1 MKAKFFTYY
10 LFLYL
15 LFFVSECYYGQPV
28 EKGEFLQ
35 PDLFELIKLDS
46 TFQLDIKYATDN
58 NFLGR
63 AVYSEARA
71 FLQRPA
77 AEALVRVNKKLR
89 SEGYGLL
96 IFDGYRPWSVT
107 KQFWDA
113 ANEEQREIGFVADP
127 EKGSRH
133 NRGCAVDLTL
143 YDLKTGKEVT
153 MPSAYDEFTEQAHS
167 EYAEGDLEPLR
178 LRDLLRRA
186 MESEGFQVLK
196 EEWWHFDFK
205 DWKLYPILNLPFEKL

>member
-1 MKAKFFTYY
+1 MKYRFKFYLVFVYT
-10 LFLYL
+10 LFLASTL
-15 LFFVSECYYGQPV
+15 NFGQPV
-28 EKGEFLQ
+28 EKGEFRKPELV
-35 PDLFELIKLDS
+35 ELIILDS
-46 TFQLDIKYATDN
+46 TLHLDIKYATEN

-107 KQFWDA
+107 KQFWDSA
-113 ANEEQREIGFVADP
+113 TEEQREIGFVADP
-127 EKGSRH
+127 QKGSRH
-133 NRGCAVDLTL
+133 NRGCAIDLTL
-143 YDLKTGKEVT
+143 YNLKTGKEVT
-153 MPSAYDEFTEQAHS
+153 MPSAYDEFTDRAHS
-167 EYAEGDLEPLR
+167 EYAEGDLESLR

-196 EEWWHFDFK
+196 EEWWHFDYK
-205 DWKLYPILNLPFEKL
+205 DWPLYPILNLSFEEL